1 MSDDNCQIF
10 ICHLPKDITR
20 NELEEE
26 FEEFG
31 SIRKIE
37 IKNKFAFIESKNA
50 KFVYSQRFPC
60 LARQ

>member
-10 ICHLPKDITR
+10 ICHLAKDITR

-37 IKNKFAFIESKNA
+37 IIKIKILKIIKKNLKVLI
-50 KFVYSQRFPC
+50 QMI
-60 LARQ
+60 